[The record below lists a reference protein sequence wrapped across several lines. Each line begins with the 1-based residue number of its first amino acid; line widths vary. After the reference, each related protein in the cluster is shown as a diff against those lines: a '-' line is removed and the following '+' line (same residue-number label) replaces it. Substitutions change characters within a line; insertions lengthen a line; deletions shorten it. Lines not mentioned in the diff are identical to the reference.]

1 MITVFKT
8 ITPGSNKFICSRL
21 NFFYKTN
28 SDSGGPLISVKENSD
43 KPTLIGTVSW
53 GFGCADPHY
62 PGVYSRCSSY
72 FDWLRANI
80 CDLST
85 STDSKFW
92 PDNYLACEG
101 KTNVSGKNN
110 TDGTGAVRTSAPT
123 SLISGKNTDGTDAT
137 SAPTQSP
144 SLAVTSAPTSLIAP
158 NNSTDVGNKTI
169 PLL

>member
-1 MITVFKT
+1 M
-8 ITPGSNKFICSRL
+8 
-21 NFFYKTN
+21 
-28 SDSGGPLISVKENSD
+28 KENSD

-101 KTNVSGKNN
+101 KTNVSSKNN
-110 TDGTGAVRTSAPT
+110 TDGTDATSAPTPSPTLAVTSAPT

>member
-1 MITVFKT
+1 M
-8 ITPGSNKFICSRL
+8 
-21 NFFYKTN
+21 
-28 SDSGGPLISVKENSD
+28 KENSD
-43 KPTLIGTVSW
+43 EPILIGTVSW

-101 KTNVSGKNN
+101 KTNASGE
-110 TDGTGAVRTSAPT
+110 
-123 SLISGKNTDGTDAT
+123 NTDGTDAT
-137 SAPTQSP
+137 SAPTQAPTQAPSP
-144 SLAVTSAPTSLIAP
+144 AVTSAPTSLIAP
-158 NNSTDVGNKTI
+158 NNSTDVGNETI

>member
-1 MITVFKT
+1 M
-8 ITPGSNKFICSRL
+8 
-21 NFFYKTN
+21 
-28 SDSGGPLISVKENSD
+28 KENSD

-53 GFGCADPHY
+53 GFDCADPHY

-144 SLAVTSAPTSLIAP
+144 SPAVTPAPTSLIAP

>member
-1 MITVFKT
+1 M
-8 ITPGSNKFICSRL
+8 
-21 NFFYKTN
+21 
-28 SDSGGPLISVKENSD
+28 KENSD

-110 TDGTGAVRTSAPT
+110 NDG
-123 SLISGKNTDGTDAT
+123 IDAT